1 MERMYIKDVLKDEGE
16 SLRKDH
22 ISKIKQYTN
31 SRTGKLSA
39 GPSIQVKNS
48 GKAGG
53 ELEVTHLKRQRF
65 LDIEKFPSRGRR
77 FPIHNKVIFGHT
89 SDFIRALMYGYT
101 EEIKLQLKQKY
112 NTLEL

>member
-65 LDIEKFPSRGRR
+65 LDIKKFPSRGRR